1 MAWNLDEAAQYY
13 KKQGAP
19 ADQNALIA
27 FLLEAKQ
34 ENSGSI
40 PQHLMAD
47 MARALD
53 TKESLLLAIIRRVPR
68 LRLSQQ
74 HVLELCA
81 GPNCSA
87 RARLADFVDK
97 TYGHGA
103 ENLTIKYVPCMRM
116 CGKGPNVR
124 FDGVLY
130 HDANEALIQK
140 LIGK

>member
-1 MAWNLDEAAQYY
+1 MAWELEEAARYY

-27 FLLEAKQ
+27 FLLEAQQ

-40 PQHLMAD
+40 PEFLVAD
-47 MARALD
+47 LARTLD

-74 HVLELCA
+74 HILELCG

-87 RARLADFVDK
+87 RARLADFVEK
-97 TYGHGA
+97 AYGRKPEGFA
-103 ENLTIKYVPCMRM
+103 VKFVPCMRM
-116 CGKGPNVR
+116 CGKGPNIR
-124 FDGVLY
+124 YDGVLY
-130 HDANEALIQK
+130 HNADEALIQK